1 MTSGTTMQKVSII
14 KPERFL
20 GERRMTRE
28 ILECAVKDALIKIDK
43 LMEDMGDD
51 FPSTHSE
58 SNVYPA
64 MKNEAGWQQ
73 GFYSGML
80 WLAYELS
87 GEERYRT
94 KADALIE
101 SFYVRIKEKL
111 GVNHHDM
118 GFLYMPS
125 CVAAYKLTGNEHAK
139 EAALM
144 AAEQLVSRYHEK
156 AGFIQAWGQMGAEE
170 SMRLIVDCMNNIPLL
185 YWASEE
191 TGDRRYWEVAEKHAW
206 KTVKHAIRED
216 GSTYHTYYFDACGNP
231 LRGATHQ
238 GAHNDSTWARGQAW
252 LVSGLPLTYKRLKDS
267 AFLEYFEQVTNCFIN
282 KLPENYVPYWDMI
295 FTDGDEEPRDSSAAA
310 IVACGIL
317 QMLPLLT
324 EDNPLKELYG
334 GAADKLMY
342 SLYKNCST
350 RNVPESNGLLLH
362 ATYHKR
368 AGLGVDE
375 CNLWGCYYYM
385 EALARMS
392 KGVEAYW

>member
-1 MTSGTTMQKVSII
+1 MPKVSII
-14 KPERFL
+14 NPKRFL
-20 GERRMTRE
+20 GEQKMTKE
-28 ILECAVKDALIKIDK
+28 ILEYAVKEALKKIDR

-58 SNVYPA
+58 NNVYPA
-64 MKNEAGWQQ
+64 MKNDSGWQQ

-87 GEERYRT
+87 GEEKYKV
-94 KADALIE
+94 KAEALIE
-101 SFYVRIKEKL
+101 SFYVRIAEKQ

-125 CVAAYKLTGNEHAK
+125 CVAAYKLTGNERAK

-144 AAEQLVSRYHEK
+144 AADQLMSRFHEK
-156 AGFIQAWGQMGAEE
+156 AGFIQAWGQMGEGE

-185 YWASEE
+185 YWASKE
-191 TGDRRYWEVAEKHAW
+191 TGDRKYWEVAEKHAW
-206 KTVKHAIRED
+206 KTVENAIRED
-216 GSTYHTYYFDACGNP
+216 GSTYHTYFFDKLGNP
-231 LRGATHQ
+231 LRGVTHQ

-252 LVSGLPLTYKRLKDS
+252 LVSGLPLTYRYLKNS
-267 AFLEYFEQVTNCFIN
+267 EFLAYFEDVTNCFLN
-282 KLPENYVPYWDMI
+282 KLPEDYLPYWDMI
-295 FTDGDEEPRDSSAAA
+295 FSDGDDEPRDSSAAA
-310 IVACGIL
+310 IAVCGML
-317 QMLPLLT
+317 QMLPLL
-324 EDNPLKELYG
+324 EKDSPLHELYA

-342 SLYKNCST
+342 SLYEICST
-350 RNVPESNGLLLH
+350 RNTPESNGLLLH

-375 CNLWGCYYYM
+375 CNIWGCYYYM

-392 KGVEAYW
+392 KGIEAYW